1 MRMNDQELLLTDEF
15 VDFSRTISA
24 IHDEKKA
31 LEEDFKKHFDEYKAS
46 KKSFET
52 RVSEASAK
60 WVFLRRRPRQGSS
73 MARHAGRG

>member
-60 WVFLRRRPRQGSS
+60 WEEWKKSQASVKK
-73 MARHAGRG
+73 